1 MHEAR
6 MLKDDAKA
14 GQQAGT
20 SIATAVAAGI
30 AAILLSY
37 ARVLPSL
44 LPDQI
49 GKEELSRLWT
59 PEGMRALCSI
69 KCRPLWV
76 KASGLSILSG
86 SGWIIPLMQ
95 RGPLPLRRP

>member
-1 MHEAR
+1 

-59 PEGMRALCSI
+59 PEGMRALFHKMSAPVGEGI
-69 KCRPLWV
+69 RLVNPVRFWMDYPTDAKRSF
-76 KASGLSILSG
+76 AIAEA
-86 SGWIIPLMQ
+86 
-95 RGPLPLRRP
+95 LRRKRE